1 MVYVLQDVLVVCRDS
16 DMEFWADISDDD
28 SDKELDAVR
37 IYECK
42 LRILHRKFS
51 VQFISL

>member
-1 MVYVLQDVLVVCRDS
+1 MYVSLLILVLVCFCMVYVLQDVLVVCRDS

-37 IYECK
+37 IYE
-42 LRILHRKFS
+42 R
-51 VQFISL
+51 